1 MMKKRKIYLTVTVIA
16 AAAAVVCAAFA
27 VRQYRNEKEA
37 GSGYEQIRE
46 EVKAVEP
53 PPAEPEEA
61 SKPSV
66 EIPIDFESL
75 QKRNPDVYAWITVPG
90 TQIDYPILQ
99 RENDNTYY
107 LTHTIDHEEKTEGA
121 IFTEN
126 YNSIDFEDPNT
137 VIYGHDMK
145 NGTMFRSLLEYQD
158 REFFEENKEI
168 IIYTPDA
175 IRYYEIFAAYPYDN
189 RHILRSFNLNDKN
202 IFKIYLESIFS
213 VRNMNSCIDTSM
225 EVDTD
230 DKIVTLSTCY
240 GSRRDQR
247 YLVQA
252 VLVSIDK

>member
-1 MMKKRKIYLTVTVIA
+1 MMKKRKIYLTVAVIA
-16 AAAAVVCAAFA
+16 AAAAVVCAVFA
-27 VRQYRNEKEA
+27 VRQYLNEKEA

-46 EVKAVEP
+46 EVKAEE

-61 SKPSV
+61 AEPSV

-75 QKRNPDVYAWITVPG
+75 QKRNPDAYAWITVPG

-99 RENDNTYY
+99 RENDNAYY

-175 IRYYEIFAAYPYDN
+175 IRHYEIFAAYPYDN

>member
-16 AAAAVVCAAFA
+16 AAAAVVCAVSA

-46 EVKAVEP
+46 EVKAEE
-53 PPAEPEEA
+53 PPAEPEADAE
-61 SKPSV
+61 PSV
-66 EIPIDFESL
+66 EIPIDFEAL
-75 QKRNPDVYAWITVPG
+75 QERNPDIYAWITVPG

-126 YNSIDFEDPNT
+126 YNSTGFGDPNT

-145 NGTMFRSLLEYQD
+145 NGTMFRSLLDYQD

-175 IRYYEIFAAYPYDN
+175 IRHYEIFAAYPYDN

-202 IFKIYLESIFS
+202 IFRIYLESIFS

>member
-16 AAAAVVCAAFA
+16 AAAAVVCAVSA

-46 EVKAVEP
+46 EVKAEE
-53 PPAEPEEA
+53 PPAEPEADAE
-61 SKPSV
+61 PSV
-66 EIPIDFESL
+66 EIPIDFEAL
-75 QKRNPDVYAWITVPG
+75 QERNPDVYAWITVPG

-126 YNSIDFEDPNT
+126 YNSTGFGDPNT

-145 NGTMFRSLLEYQD
+145 NGTMFRSLLDYQD

-175 IRYYEIFAAYPYDN
+175 IRHYEIFAAYPYDN

-202 IFKIYLESIFS
+202 IFRIYLESIFS
-213 VRNMNSCIDTSM
+213 VRNMNSCIDTET
-225 EVDTD
+225 EVETEDR
-230 DKIVTLSTCY
+230 ILTLSTCY
-240 GSRRDQR
+240 GLRDDVR

-252 VLVSIDK
+252 VLVSIEK

>member
-16 AAAAVVCAAFA
+16 AAAAVVCAVSA

-46 EVKAVEP
+46 EVKAEE
-53 PPAEPEEA
+53 PPAEPEADAE
-61 SKPSV
+61 PSV
-66 EIPIDFESL
+66 EIPIDFEAL
-75 QKRNPDVYAWITVPG
+75 QERNPDVYAWITVPG

-126 YNSIDFEDPNT
+126 YNSTDFGDPNT

-145 NGTMFRSLLEYQD
+145 NGTMFRSLLDYQD

-175 IRYYEIFAAYPYDN
+175 IRHYEIFAGYPYDN

-202 IFKIYLESIFS
+202 IFRIYSGKYFFLSWNIEFL
-213 VRNMNSCIDTSM
+213 VLDTSM

-230 DKIVTLSTCY
+230 
-240 GSRRDQR
+240 
-247 YLVQA
+247 
-252 VLVSIDK
+252 

>member
-16 AAAAVVCAAFA
+16 AAAAVVCAVSA

-46 EVKAVEP
+46 EVKAEE
-53 PPAEPEEA
+53 PPAEPEADAE
-61 SKPSV
+61 PSV
-66 EIPIDFESL
+66 EIPIDFEAL
-75 QKRNPDVYAWITVPG
+75 QERNPDVYAWITVPG

-126 YNSIDFEDPNT
+126 YNSTGFGDPNT

-145 NGTMFRSLLEYQD
+145 NGTMFRSLLDYQD

-175 IRYYEIFAAYPYDN
+175 IRHYEIFAAYPYDN

-202 IFKIYLESIFS
+202 IFRIYLESIFS

-230 DKIVTLSTCY
+230 DKIVTL
-240 GSRRDQR
+240 
-247 YLVQA
+247 
-252 VLVSIDK
+252 

>member
-16 AAAAVVCAAFA
+16 AAAAVVCAVSA

-46 EVKAVEP
+46 EVKAEE
-53 PPAEPEEA
+53 PPAEPEADAE
-61 SKPSV
+61 PSV
-66 EIPIDFESL
+66 EIPIDFEAL
-75 QKRNPDVYAWITVPG
+75 QERNPDVYAWITVPG

-126 YNSIDFEDPNT
+126 YNSTGFGDPNT

-145 NGTMFRSLLEYQD
+145 NGTMFRSLLDYQD

-175 IRYYEIFAAYPYDN
+175 IRHYEIFIPMTTG
-189 RHILRSFNLNDKN
+189 
-202 IFKIYLESIFS
+202 IFS
-213 VRNMNSCIDTSM
+213 AALI
-225 EVDTD
+225 
-230 DKIVTLSTCY
+230 
-240 GSRRDQR
+240 
-247 YLVQA
+247 
-252 VLVSIDK
+252 

>member
-1 MMKKRKIYLTVTVIA
+1 M
-16 AAAAVVCAAFA
+16 
-27 VRQYRNEKEA
+27 
-37 GSGYEQIRE
+37 
-46 EVKAVEP
+46 
-53 PPAEPEEA
+53 
-61 SKPSV
+61 

-99 RENDNTYY
+99 RENDNAYY

-175 IRYYEIFAAYPYDN
+175 IRHYEIFAAYPYDN

>member
-1 MMKKRKIYLTVTVIA
+1 MMKKRKIYLTVAVIA
-16 AAAAVVCAAFA
+16 AAAAVVCAVFA
-27 VRQYRNEKEA
+27 VRQYLNEKEA
-37 GSGYEQIRE
+37 GSGYDQIRE

-53 PPAEPEEA
+53 PAEPEEA
-61 SKPSV
+61 AEPSV

-75 QKRNPDVYAWITVPG
+75 QKRNPDAYAWITVPG

-99 RENDNTYY
+99 RENDNAYY

-175 IRYYEIFAAYPYDN
+175 VRHYEIFAAYPYDN